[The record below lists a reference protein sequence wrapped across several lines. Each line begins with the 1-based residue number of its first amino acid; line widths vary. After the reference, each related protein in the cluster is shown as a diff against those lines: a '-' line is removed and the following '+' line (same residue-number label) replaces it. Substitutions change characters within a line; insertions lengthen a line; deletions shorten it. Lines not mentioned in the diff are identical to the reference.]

1 MFLHRRFNTSH
12 VVIYRE
18 IKNKKTWELCVSIH
32 LMLLFIQF
40 PFCDISSQNSFN
52 TSHVVI
58 YRLNMISTETEFIGF
73 NTSHVVIYPDTQ
85 YVVASGYNP
94 FQYISCC
101 YLSEYDFLY
110 ENGTVAVSIH
120 LMLLFIP
127 NILEML
133 QILEKFQYISCCYL
147 SRMTRLLKLNWN
159 GVSIHLMLLFIYNT
173 KTRIWAWT
181 YVSIHLMLLFIGTE
195 TASIHTKK

>member
-101 YLSEYDFLY
+101 YLSLS
-110 ENGTVAVSIH
+110 VACYG
-120 LMLLFIP
+120 MDGC
-127 NILEML
+127 
-133 QILEKFQYISCCYL
+133 KFQYISCCYL
-147 SRMTRLLKLNWN
+147 SMDAVNAYQKLRSFNTSHVVIYHKWDRFETEEQ
-159 GVSIHLMLLFIYNT
+159 VSFNTSHVVIYLGTLFSRQITFTESFNTSHVVIYLY
-173 KTRIWAWT
+173 W
-181 YVSIHLMLLFIGTE
+181 S
-195 TASIHTKK
+195 